1 VTETKQ
7 CGRGA
12 GGTKPGPG
20 AFTRRLARRFPASAL
35 ERQETH
41 MRKILAIFALS
52 TSLALAACNTVEGAG
67 EDIQS
72 AGQAVEDA
80 GD

>member
-1 VTETKQ
+1 
-7 CGRGA
+7 
-12 GGTKPGPG
+12 
-20 AFTRRLARRFPASAL
+20 
-35 ERQETH
+35 

-72 AGQAVEDA
+72 AGEAVEDA
-80 GD
+80 AD